1 MMLFRRSSV
10 GVAALAALLAACSA
24 APLPEAVSS
33 PDPANPAAPVSAT
46 PYRPVLAGTAAHVP
60 VGLKPWRELNEEV
73 APGGGRSP

>member
-1 MMLFRRSSV
+1 MLFRRSIV
-10 GVAALAALLAACSA
+10 GVAALAALIAGCSS
-24 APLPEAVSS
+24 APLPEAVP
-33 PDPANPAAPVSAT
+33 PDPADPASPVTAT